1 MAPASCAKNKA
12 MVDEKMINTMP
23 NLQFGKY
30 YSILPNILSRYSLT
44 QVCLGNKVITATSYC
59 DVNVHPC

>member
-12 MVDEKMINTMP
+12 MVDGKMINMMP

-30 YSILPNILSRYSLT
+30 YSILPNILSRNSLT

-59 DVNVHPC
+59 DVNVHSC

>member
-12 MVDEKMINTMP
+12 MVDGKMINMKP
-23 NLQFGKY
+23 NLHFGKY
-30 YSILPNILSRYSLT
+30 CSILPNILSRNSLT

>member
-1 MAPASCAKNKA
+1 MAPASCAKNKV
-12 MVDEKMINTMP
+12 MVDGKMINTMP

-30 YSILPNILSRYSLT
+30 YSILPNILSRNSLT